1 MNILVTGGAGYIGSH
16 TVRALAATEGLT
28 PIVYDNLST
37 GHEEAVPETVQL
49 ITGDIHDVRFL
60 KHILAEYEIDG
71 VIHFAASSLVGE
83 SMTDP
88 AKYYYNNVGGTLNLL
103 TAMHESGV
111 DHIVFSST
119 AAVYGEPEK
128 TPIEEDFPTVP
139 TNVYG
144 RTKLMIE
151 DMLKD
156 FTMAYSMKYAAL
168 RYFNA
173 AGAAPDGSI
182 GEDHHPESH
191 LIPLILKTAQGV
203 RDHISIYGT
212 DYPTPDG
219 TCLRDYIH
227 VEDLA
232 NAHVLALRYLL
243 DQGSSSVFNLGSE
256 QGFSVR
262 EIIETAK
269 QVTGVDFCVKEEER
283 RAGDPA
289 VLIASSAKCARVLGW
304 EPRHSTTAEIIAS
317 AWKWHKAHPYGFAGN
332 R

>member
-16 TVRALAATEGLT
+16 TVRALAASKEFT

-37 GHEEAVPETVQL
+37 GHEESVPDHVQL
-49 ITGDIHDVRFL
+49 ITGDIHDVPFL
-60 KHILAEYEIDG
+60 KHILAEHEIDG

-88 AKYYYNNVGGTLNLL
+88 AKYYYNNIEGTLHLL
-103 TAMHESGV
+103 IAMHETGV

-151 DMLKD
+151 RMMKD
-156 FTMAYSMKYAAL
+156 FTMAYEGMDYVAL

-173 AGAAPDGSI
+173 AGAALDGSI
-182 GEDHHPESH
+182 GEDHDPESH
-191 LIPLILKTAQGV
+191 LIPLILKAAQGV
-203 RDHISIYGT
+203 RDHISIFGT

-227 VEDLA
+227 VLDLA
-232 NAHVLALRYLL
+232 DAHVLAMQYLVNGG
-243 DQGSSSVFNLGSE
+243 DSTVFNLGSE
-256 QGFSVR
+256 AGFSVR

-269 QVTGVDFCVKEEER
+269 QVTGINFKVEEEAR

-289 VLIASSAKCARVLGW
+289 VLIASSAKCKKALGW
-304 EPRHSTTAEIIAS
+304 APQHSNTAEIIQT
-317 AWKWHKAHPYGFAGN
+317 AWNWHKGHPYGYRG
-332 R
+332 

>member
-1 MNILVTGGAGYIGSH
+1 MNVLVTGGAGYIGSH
-16 TVRALAATEGLT
+16 TVRALAASKKFT

-37 GHEEAVPETVQL
+37 GHEASVPDTVQL
-49 ITGDIHDVRFL
+49 ITGDIHDVPFL
-60 KHILAEYEIDG
+60 KHIMAEYEIDG

-88 AKYYYNNVGGTLNLL
+88 AKYYYNNVEGTLHLL
-103 TAMHESGV
+103 TAMHETGV

-119 AAVYGEPEK
+119 AAVYGEPER

-151 DMLKD
+151 SMMKD
-156 FTMAYSMKYAAL
+156 FTMAYDMDYVAL

-173 AGAAPDGSI
+173 AGAALDGSI
-182 GEDHHPESH
+182 GEDHNPESH

-203 RDHISIYGT
+203 RDHVSIFGT
-212 DYPTPDG
+212 NYPTPDG

-227 VEDLA
+227 VLDLA
-232 NAHVLALRYLL
+232 DAHVLAMEYLANGGKS
-243 DQGSSSVFNLGSE
+243 DVFNLGSE
-256 QGFSVR
+256 AGFSVR
-262 EIIETAK
+262 EIIDTAK
-269 QVTGVDFCVKEEER
+269 KITGINFKVEEEAR

-289 VLIASSAKCARVLGW
+289 VLIASSAKCRDVLGW
-304 EPRHSTTAEIIAS
+304 KPQHSNTEEIIKT
-317 AWKWHKAHPYGFAGN
+317 AWNWHKEHPYGYGA
-332 R
+332 